1 MKIQEQV
8 NLLAQELKNYL
19 VSVYDE
25 KNNSLKLDIKER
37 NTIERLDVIVFH
49 LAKSDYKSNE
59 KIDNYYSETVRL
71 LEVKSHS
78 PVLLIM
84 NYIQLTV
91 RELKI
96 NIVISDFA
104 KEIIWN

>member
-8 NLLAQELKNYL
+8 SLLAQALRNYL
-19 VSVYDE
+19 ESVYDE
-25 KNNSLKLDIKER
+25 KSNSLKLNIKER

-49 LAKSDYKSNE
+49 LAKSDYDSNE
-59 KIDNYYSETVRL
+59 KIDRYNSETARL
-71 LEVKSHS
+71 LEEKTNS

-84 NYIQLTV
+84 NYIQLTA
-91 RELKI
+91 RELEI
-96 NIVISDFA
+96 NITVSDFA